1 MCDIPSVMGKL
12 WTNGRRSQ
20 CVHMMVT
27 RMRQSAHHRDV
38 SCRPVEP
45 LKPQILV
52 IEDDEAISEA
62 IAFHLDRA
70 GFEPVLALDGLAG
83 LRALRQGLP
92 DVLVLDL
99 MLPHVDG
106 WHIIREVR
114 DWAPRLPVIVVTARS
129 NEHDRVEVLA
139 LGADDVLSK
148 PFSMRE
154 FVARVTAALRR
165 TAAAEA
171 FNAREPF
178 RAGDLELDMDRL
190 TIAIAGVPVDTTP
203 LEFRL
208 MCVLAEHPGRAMSR
222 DVIFRKVW
230 GGERAH
236 GDRSVDVLVRRLRRK
251 VDEIPG
257 RFTYVQ
263 TQHGVGYRLEATPR
277 ALPGAAAAM
286 RPPDREEPGRRTPA
300 AGLFRPELV

>member
-1 MCDIPSVMGKL
+1 M
-12 WTNGRRSQ
+12 TGRRSQ
-20 CVHMMVT
+20 SVHIMVT
-27 RMRQSAHHRDV
+27 WMRQYMRRSDV
-38 SCRPVEP
+38 TFGAVDTGRPH
-45 LKPQILV
+45 ILV
-52 IEDDEAISEA
+52 IEDDESISEA

-70 GFEPVLALDGLAG
+70 GFRPAVAMDGLAG
-83 LRALRQGLP
+83 LKSLRQEPP

-114 DWAPRLPVIVVTARS
+114 ERAPRLPVIVVTARS

-154 FVARVTAALRR
+154 FVARVSAAVRR

-171 FNAREPF
+171 FSARAPF
-178 RAGDLELDMDRL
+178 RAGDLELDLDRL
-190 TIAIAGVPVDTTP
+190 AVSIAGVPVDATP

-208 MCVLAEHPGRAMSR
+208 LCVLAEHPGRSMSR
-222 DVIFRKVW
+222 DVIFRRVW

-277 ALPGAAAAM
+277 ALPGT
-286 RPPDREEPGRRTPA
+286 GLRTPLPGEA
-300 AGLFRPELV
+300 ARMPARMSPRPELV

>member
-1 MCDIPSVMGKL
+1 MNDTRSHSVH
-12 WTNGRRSQ
+12 T
-20 CVHMMVT
+20 MVT
-27 RMRQSAHHRDV
+27 HMRQSRRRADV
-38 SCRPVEP
+38 TFRPVETV
-45 LKPQILV
+45 KPHILV
-52 IEDDEAISEA
+52 IEDDESIGEA

-70 GFEPVLALDGLAG
+70 GFLPSVAVDGLAG
-83 LRALRQGLP
+83 LKALRQDLP

-114 DWAPRLPVIVVTARS
+114 EWAPRLPVIVVTARS

-154 FVARVTAALRR
+154 FVARVSAAVRR

-171 FNAREPF
+171 FSAREPF
-178 RAGDLELDMDRL
+178 RAGDLELDLDRL
-190 TIAIAGVPVDTTP
+190 AVSVAGVPVDATP

-208 MCVLAEHPGRAMSR
+208 LCVLAEHTGRAMSR

-257 RFTYVQ
+257 RYTYVQ

-277 ALPGAAAAM
+277 ALPGAA
-286 RPPDREEPGRRTPA
+286 RHQPSPGDPA
-300 AGLFRPELV
+300 RGMAVPVLPRAGLA

>member
-1 MCDIPSVMGKL
+1 
-12 WTNGRRSQ
+12 
-20 CVHMMVT
+20 MVT
-27 RMRQSAHHRDV
+27 RMRQSARVTCIRCRGV
-38 SCRPVEP
+38 SDAAP
-45 LKPQILV
+45 KILIV
-52 IEDDEAISEA
+52 EDDESIAEA
-62 IAFHLDRA
+62 VAFHLDRA
-70 GFEPVLALDGLAG
+70 GFEPRVAADGLAG
-83 LRALRQGLP
+83 LRALREELP

-114 DWAPRLPVIVVTARS
+114 DWAPRLPVIVITARS
-129 NEHDRVEVLA
+129 NEHDRVEVLG

-154 FVARVTAALRR
+154 FTARVTAALRR

-171 FNAREPF
+171 FSAREPF
-178 RAGDLELDMDRL
+178 RAGDLELDLDRL
-190 TIAIAGVPVDTTP
+190 AITIAGVPVDATP

-208 MCVLAEHPGRAMSR
+208 LCVLAEHAGRVMSR

-257 RFTYVQ
+257 RYTYVQ
-263 TQHGVGYRLEATPR
+263 TQHGVGYRLEALPR
-277 ALPGAAAAM
+277 VLPGAAPRAPSPGHDAFG
-286 RPPDREEPGRRTPA
+286 PPPQAR
-300 AGLFRPELV
+300 FSRPELV

>member
-1 MCDIPSVMGKL
+1 
-12 WTNGRRSQ
+12 
-20 CVHMMVT
+20 MVT
-27 RMRQSAHHRDV
+27 LMRQCALRADV
-38 SCRPVEP
+38 TFRAVETI
-45 LKPQILV
+45 KPNILV

-70 GFEPVLALDGLAG
+70 GFQPVVALDGLAG
-83 LRALRQGLP
+83 LKALRQELP

-154 FVARVTAALRR
+154 FVARVSAAVRR

-171 FNAREPF
+171 FAAREPF
-178 RAGDLELDMDRL
+178 RAGDLELDLDRL
-190 TIAIAGVPVDTTP
+190 AVAIAGVPVDATP

-208 MCVLAEHPGRAMSR
+208 LCVLAEHPGRAMSR

-257 RFTYVQ
+257 RYTYVQ
-263 TQHGVGYRLEATPR
+263 TQHGVGYRLEAMPR
-277 ALPGAAAAM
+277 ALPGTVA
-286 RPPDREEPGRRTPA
+286 RTPDPGEPRRFTA
-300 AGLFRPELV
+300 AFPRPELV